1 MIIGLV
7 NQKGGCG
14 KSTTAAHFAYWLSL
28 SRSVI
33 LIDADAQQSS
43 STWISQ
49 LEEVKIPTQ
58 AILDPEQ
65 LFETVDEISEQYDAI
80 IIDGP
85 AGLSEVTKSI
95 LDLVDLALVP
105 CQPSGLDLSSSS
117 KILQL
122 LRHRQKVRGGLPKTG
137 LFLSRAIKGTLLL
150 KEATLALGVDPRFP
164 LLKSVIYQRQCIAD
178 APVQQTTVFGL
189 SSASAKLASTDYQNL
204 FQEALTLG
212 GIKN

>member
-1 MIIGLV
+1 MIIGFV

-14 KSTTAAHFAYWLSL
+14 KSTTAVHLAYWLSF
-28 SRSVI
+28 SQSVL
-33 LIDADAQQSS
+33 LIDADSQQSS
-43 STWISQ
+43 STWLSQ
-49 LEEVKIPTQ
+49 LESVKIPTQ

-65 LFETVDEISEQYDAI
+65 LFETIDTLSDKYDAI
-80 IIDGP
+80 IVDGP

-137 LFLSRAIKGTLLL
+137 LFLSRAVKGTLLL
-150 KEATLALGVDPRFP
+150 KEATQALSVDSRFP
-164 LLKSVIYQRQCIAD
+164 LLKSIIYQRQCIAD
-178 APVQQTTVFGL
+178 APVQQTTAFGIH
-189 SSASAKLASTDYQNL
+189 SAAAKSASLDYQNL
-204 FQEALTLG
+204 FQEAMKVFG
-212 GIKN
+212 

>member
-14 KSTTAAHFAYWLSL
+14 KSTTAAHFAYWLSF
-28 SRSVI
+28 SRSVM
-33 LIDADAQQSS
+33 LIDADSQQSS
-43 STWISQ
+43 STWLSQ
-49 LEEVKIPTQ
+49 LEPEKIPTQ

-65 LFETVDEISEQYDAI
+65 LFETIEIISNKYDVI
-80 IIDGP
+80 MVDGP

-137 LFLSRAIKGTLLL
+137 LFLSRAVKGTLLL
-150 KEATLALGVDPRFP
+150 KEATQALGVDPRFP
-164 LLKSVIYQRQCIAD
+164 LLKSIIYQRQCIAD
-178 APVQQTTVFGL
+178 APIQQTTVFGL
-189 SSASAKLASTDYQNL
+189 SSTSAKSASNDYQNL
-204 FQEALTLG
+204 FQEALKILG
-212 GIKN
+212 

>member
-14 KSTTAAHFAYWLSL
+14 KSTTAAHFAYWLSFNG
-28 SRSVI
+28 SVI
-33 LIDADAQQSS
+33 LIDADSQQSS

-49 LEEVKIPTQ
+49 LESVKIPTQ

-65 LFETVDEISEQYDAI
+65 LFETIDTISDKYDAI
-80 IIDGP
+80 VVDGP

-95 LDLVDLALVP
+95 LDVVDLALVP

-117 KILQL
+117 QILQL
-122 LRHRQKVRGGLPKTG
+122 LRHRQKVRRGLPLTG
-137 LFLSRAIKGTLLL
+137 LFLSRAVKGTLLL
-150 KEATLALGVDPRFP
+150 KEATQALGVDPRFP

-178 APVQQTTVFGL
+178 APIQQKTVFGL
-189 SSASAKLASTDYQNL
+189 SSPAAKSASTDYKNL
-204 FQEALTLG
+204 FQEALKILD
-212 GIKN
+212 